1 MILLSSS
8 RGSDFAELLTMLVI
22 FIAVLAASMWVT
34 KWIGNYQKNQ
44 YASGSIE
51 VIESARIAPGKW
63 VEIVRVGDKY
73 KILAVCKDTVSY
85 LGDIDESE
93 LKRETTSEKKS
104 FSDMLSKAFS
114 DKKE

>member
-8 RGSDFAELLTMLVI
+8 RGSDIAQLLTMLII
-22 FIAVLAASMWVT
+22 FVVVLVASMWVT

-44 YASGSIE
+44 FASGNIE
-51 VIESARIAPGKW
+51 VIESARIAPNKW
-63 VEIVRVGDKY
+63 VEIVRVGDKF
-73 KILAVCKDTVSY
+73 KVLAVCKDTVTY

-93 LKRETTSEKKS
+93 LKREDASEKKS
-104 FSDMLSKAFS
+104 FSDVLSKAFS

>member
-8 RGSDFAELLTMLVI
+8 RGSDIAQLLTMLII
-22 FIAVLAASMWVT
+22 FIVVLTASMWVT

-44 YASGSIE
+44 FASGNIE
-51 VIESARIAPGKW
+51 VIESARIAPNKW
-63 VEIVRVGDKY
+63 VEIVRVGTKF
-73 KILAVCKDTVSY
+73 KLLAVCKDTVTY

-93 LKRETTSEKKS
+93 LKREETSEKKS
-104 FSDMLSKAFS
+104 FSDVLSKAFS

>member
-8 RGSDFAELLTMLVI
+8 RGSDIAPLLTMLII
-22 FIAVLAASMWVT
+22 FVVVLAASVWVT

-44 YASGSIE
+44 FDSGNIE
-51 VIESARIAPGKW
+51 VIESARVAPNKW

-73 KILAVCKDTVSY
+73 KILAVCKDTVTY

-93 LKRETTSEKKS
+93 LKRQETSDKKS
-104 FSDMLSKAFS
+104 FSDVLSKAFS
-114 DKKE
+114 DKEE

>member
-8 RGSDFAELLTMLVI
+8 RGSDIAQLLTMLII
-22 FIAVLAASMWVT
+22 FVVVLAASMWVT

-44 YASGSIE
+44 YASGNIE
-51 VIESARIAPGKW
+51 VIESSRIAPNKW
-63 VEIVRVGDKY
+63 VEIVRVGSKY
-73 KILAVCKDTVSY
+73 KALAICKDTVTF

-93 LKRETTSEKKS
+93 LKREETSEKKS
-104 FSDMLSKAFS
+104 FADVLSKAFS

>member
-8 RGSDFAELLTMLVI
+8 RGSDIAQLLTMVI
-22 FIAVLAASMWVT
+22 VFVVVLAASVWVT

-44 YASGSIE
+44 YASGNIE
-51 VIESARIAPGKW
+51 VIESTRVAPNKW

-73 KILAVCKDTVSY
+73 KILAVCKDTVTY

-93 LKRETTSEKKS
+93 LKRGETSEKKS
-104 FSDMLSKAFS
+104 FSDVLSKAFS
-114 DKKE
+114 DKEE